1 MCTYAFFRIIN
12 AMATLKCLTDPLGH
26 TIMISKINGQ
36 CNSPEKLITSPAF
49 IIQLGS
55 EQLYYFRII
64 DWEMNMLI
72 ANKTD
77 LKVFVAESCIQK
89 PASDYITQLLNNG
102 GKVISNP

>member
-12 AMATLKCLTDPLGH
+12 TMATLKCLTDPLGH

-72 ANKTD
+72 ATKTNQAWYE
-77 LKVFVAESCIQK
+77 AESCIQK
-89 PASDYITQLLNNG
+89 PASDYISQLLKKG
-102 GKVISNP
+102 GRVTSFP

>member
-1 MCTYAFFRIIN
+1 
-12 AMATLKCLTDPLGH
+12 MATLKSLSDPFGH
-26 TIMISKINGQ
+26 TIMISETNGH
-36 CNSPEKLITSPAF
+36 CASTEMLITSPAF

-55 EQLYYFRII
+55 EQIYYFRII

-102 GKVISNP
+102 GKVISNPKRYAAHNSSNK